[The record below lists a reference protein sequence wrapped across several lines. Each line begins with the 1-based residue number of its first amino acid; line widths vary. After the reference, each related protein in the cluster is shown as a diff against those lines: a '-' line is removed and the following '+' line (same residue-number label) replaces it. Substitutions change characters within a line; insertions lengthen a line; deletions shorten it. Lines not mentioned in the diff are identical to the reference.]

1 MSYETACDAAI
12 ATLRAN
18 GHVDLSEL
26 ASGHDISHSGA
37 SSARA
42 FAEDVVWGLNE
53 AMVKPPVRVSY
64 KNDAGYRAS
73 MAALVAGSQAGAIP
87 RRGKR

>member
-18 GHVDLSEL
+18 GHVDLSAL
-26 ASGHDISHSGA
+26 ATGHAISHSGA

-53 AMVKPPVRVSY
+53 PMVKTPVRVSY
-64 KNDAGYRAS
+64 KNDEVYKAS
-73 MAALVAGSQAGAIP
+73 MAALVAGAQAGAIP
-87 RRGKR
+87 RKGKR

>member
-18 GHVDLSEL
+18 GHVDLSGL
-26 ASGHDISHSGA
+26 ASGHAISHSGA

-53 AMVKPPVRVSY
+53 PMVKPPVRLNY
-64 KNDAGYRAS
+64 KHEPGYKAAMANLIAGA
-73 MAALVAGSQAGAIP
+73 QAGAIP
-87 RRGKR
+87 RKGKR